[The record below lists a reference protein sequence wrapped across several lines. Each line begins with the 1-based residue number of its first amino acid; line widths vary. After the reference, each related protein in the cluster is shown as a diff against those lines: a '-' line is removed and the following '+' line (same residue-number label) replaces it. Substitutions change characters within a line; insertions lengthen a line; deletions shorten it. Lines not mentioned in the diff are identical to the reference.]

1 MPHWQPGM
9 VAADNLSPQKAA
21 LLLTP
26 AVTKTTNVDEI
37 QRGIPRM
44 NDRRVV
50 SGTPSRLWLRAVL
63 A

>member
-1 MPHWQPGM
+1 MP
-9 VAADNLSPQKAA
+9 STK
-21 LLLTP
+21 TRS

-44 NDRRVV
+44 NDRRAV